1 MSFMWQTWIW
11 ISMEVDVCMDKY
23 GEVVTQFRVE
33 IEIFINLTCILKYT
47 N

>member
-1 MSFMWQTWIW
+1 MAIMDMDKYG
-11 ISMEVDVCMDKY
+11 SMDVCMDKY